1 MTGKDE
7 EPVDGEGGCVEM
19 VVIIVIMITS
29 ICIALGQEFLAFL
42 RGLDRMVRD
51 GEDVY
56 GERLR

>member
-1 MTGKDE
+1 MEG
-7 EPVDGEGGCVEM
+7 EPIDGHAGPFEM